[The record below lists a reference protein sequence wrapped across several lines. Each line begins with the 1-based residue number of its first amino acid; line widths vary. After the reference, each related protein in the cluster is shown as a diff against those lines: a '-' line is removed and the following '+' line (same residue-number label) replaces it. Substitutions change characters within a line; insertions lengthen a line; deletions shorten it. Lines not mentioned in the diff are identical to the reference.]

1 MFDPLNS
8 APPVSVIFRK
18 NNYRR
23 GPLTIGE
30 QQRICSI
37 LYGWAFSSVK
47 TSGPAMKATGSESLR
62 LVVNCKV
69 RNWCIDQ
76 VL

>member
-8 APPVSVIFRK
+8 APPVNAIFRK

-47 TSGPAMKATGSESLR
+47 TGGPAMKATGSESH
-62 LVVNCKV
+62 V
-69 RNWCIDQ
+69 WW
-76 VL
+76 